1 MLVIRRIYNNN
12 IVLAVDDAGE
22 EVIATGA
29 GVGYLTGRGRPVDES
44 RIERMFRMTGLAKS
58 GAFRVL
64 LELPYEVISATTHI
78 STLLKQRHGIVLTP
92 TLEVALADHLAQALK
107 RVEAGQPIYN
117 SMLWETK
124 MTYPAEFAIALEVLE
139 DLHNELG
146 TRLPLDE
153 AGFITIHLAGAG
165 LAGDPERAM
174 SLGRALHD
182 VVELVENELGI
193 TVDPSGPST
202 TRFLT
207 HVKFVIQRLTHNKAF
222 AGSFDEIFQT
232 LKRQYPDTHACATHI
247 GEYLQKQFNTSV
259 TEEEE
264 LYLMLHLRRLQ
275 DDVAG
280 PEVAADATE

>member
-1 MLVIRRIYNNN
+1 
-12 IVLAVDDAGE
+12 
-22 EVIATGA
+22 
-29 GVGYLTGRGRPVDES
+29 
-44 RIERMFRMTGLAKS
+44 
-58 GAFRVL
+58 
-64 LELPYEVISATTHI
+64 
-78 STLLKQRHGIVLTP
+78 
-92 TLEVALADHLAQALK
+92 
-107 RVEAGQPIYN
+107 
-117 SMLWETK
+117 
-124 MTYPAEFAIALEVLE
+124 
-139 DLHNELG
+139 
-146 TRLPLDE
+146 
-153 AGFITIHLAGAG
+153 
-165 LAGDPERAM
+165 M